1 MKTILWTLTLPVIA
15 ISLGCFSLGTW
26 AGHDERIVAWEP
38 RLTEEAP
45 ASPPAPVRSSV
56 AAPWAVRPPDVL
68 VATAKTP
75 APNTP
80 PVEMPTEKPSP
91 IDPGVLIAANVEKP
105 AVAEPEKPVAAEP
118 KKPVAE
124 TTPPAAS
131 PESMIDDAAK
141 LDSNSTRRSVYVAVA
156 KRTDLGPNA
165 QIRLVNDAYDNLVSE
180 TAIEE
185 VFITLIQNPNFS
197 PAAQH
202 AILKRADDFLGDSA
216 RQRITAAL
224 TPKK

>member
-45 ASPPAPVRSSV
+45 APPPAPVQSSV

-75 APNTP
+75 ATNTP
-80 PVEMPTEKPSP
+80 PVEMPTEKPAP
-91 IDPGVLIAANVEKP
+91 IDPGVLIAAKVEKP
-105 AVAEPEKPVAAEP
+105 AAAEPEKPA
-118 KKPVAE
+118 AE

-156 KRTDLGPNA
+156 KRPDLGPNA
-165 QIRLVNDAYDNLVSE
+165 QIRLINDTYDNLVSE

-202 AILKRADDFLGDSA
+202 AILKRADEFLGDSA